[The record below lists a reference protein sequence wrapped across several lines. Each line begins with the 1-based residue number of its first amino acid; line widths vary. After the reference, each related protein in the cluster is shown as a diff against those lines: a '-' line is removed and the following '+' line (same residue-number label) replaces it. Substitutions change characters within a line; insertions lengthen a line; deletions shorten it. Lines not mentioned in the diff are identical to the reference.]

1 MKTKN
6 NFLLQFFYKI
16 FNRTR
21 YQKNKNLIKIE
32 KDKKIFKENFENYI
46 NSIQVTL
53 KKKKEMLYFLLL

>member
-16 FNRTR
+16 FDRTR

-32 KDKKIFKENFENYI
+32 KDKKIFN
-46 NSIQVTL
+46 L
-53 KKKKEMLYFLLL
+53 CG